1 MAGPRTLRSGV
12 TDWAAT
18 PAVLN
23 RGGGGGGV
31 MVWYE
36 QLREQY
42 RPAQLER
49 GAQGQDAAG
58 PSRSTPRTQSTDTMS
73 HGNSTSHQV
82 APALA

>member
-1 MAGPRTLRSGV
+1 MAGPRALRSGV

-49 GAQGQDAAG
+49 GA
-58 PSRSTPRTQSTDTMS
+58 
-73 HGNSTSHQV
+73 
-82 APALA
+82 